1 MNYKKH
7 IGDGKLPNRYW
18 VYHFDEKL
26 TRNAENEIEEILTDK
41 EIDGGLLGEFK
52 TYREAMEC
60 RNNKAF
66 YPHVTIEDR
75 ITGMVY
81 EDMVIICP
89 CCEKEDYES
98 YEDIKY
104 TKKYIEDAGKIF
116 E

>member
-1 MNYKKH
+1 MDYKKH

-18 VYHFDEKL
+18 VFHYDEKL
-26 TRNAENEIEEILTDK
+26 TRKADNEIEYIDK
-41 EIDGGLLGEFK
+41 YEKVNGGLLGEFK
-52 TYREAMEC
+52 TYKEAMEC

-81 EDMVIICP
+81 EDTVTICE
-89 CCEKEDYES
+89 CCGKEDYDS
-98 YEDIKY
+98 YEDIKF
-104 TKKYIEDAGKIF
+104 TKKHIEEAGKIF